1 MNNSYWEK
9 RRARELYEQ
18 FEKVE
23 AQSARMTRVYT
34 QASMQVEEDARRILR
49 RFALR
54 HSLSEAE
61 AKRVL
66 AKMKSA
72 EDIRALKF
80 ALAINPDNAE
90 IARELE
96 APAYAAR
103 LARLVEVQKN
113 VDYVTERLRRVQEEM
128 TRETLA
134 EMAEDSYYH
143 SIYDMQL
150 QANAAFPF
158 EALDKSFVKEL
169 LQTRW
174 SGENFSARIWQNNE
188 ALAERVKDEL
198 LISMLTGRSATKAS
212 QKIADAFDV
221 EAWKARRLLRTES
234 AYVDGQV
241 RLAQYKKFGV
251 EVYIYTAILDL
262 RTSQI
267 CREHD
272 KKRYLV
278 KNAEVGVNYP
288 PLHPWCRSSTIE
300 DMPDELLKRLKQSA
314 INPETGEQ
322 ITVPLSMTYDEWYKQ
337 YVKPKEEAPAEAPKA
352 EAQTQQTTAQS
363 FAVDALHPETV
374 GGAHRTAE
382 FMTYDDADNGEVN
395 PNIYK
400 GGAYTINCQSC
411 VVAFE
416 ARQRGYDVEALPK
429 TSAEAS
435 LLSLDTRRAWLDADT
450 GALPKFID
458 AHKATTPK
466 SCLQFLHDSVEQ
478 GARYTLG
485 FSWKGRRNSG
495 HIVNLDRTEDGLL
508 RITDNQRATDEIMRY
523 TGDEEVLQ
531 YLSRIKYF
539 VTSYGVKYPNPPQLM
554 RVDDKLFNEEICNGI
569 MKAKD

>member
-1 MNNSYWEK
+1 MKSNYWEQ

-18 FEKVE
+18 FEAVE
-23 AQSARMTRVYT
+23 AQSKRLTRVYME
-34 QASMQVEEDARRILR
+34 ASRQVEADARRILR
-49 RFALR
+49 RFALK
-54 HSLSEAE
+54 HSLSERE
-61 AKRVL
+61 AIRVL
-66 AKMKSA
+66 NKMKSA
-72 EDIRALKF
+72 DDIRALKR

-90 IARELE
+90 LKRELE
-96 APAYAAR
+96 ASAYAAR

-113 VDYVTERLRRVQEEM
+113 VDNVTD
-128 TRETLA
+128 TLA
-134 EMAEDSYYH
+134 RISVKMTSDALENVANESYYH
-143 SIYDMQL
+143 SVFDMQQ

-158 EALDKSFVKEL
+158 DALDKSFVKDL

-174 SGENFSARIWQNNE
+174 SGQNFSKRIWNNSD

-198 LISMLTGRSATKAS
+198 LVSMLTGRSATKAT
-212 QKIADAFDV
+212 QKIADAFSVD
-221 EAWKARRLLRTES
+221 AWKARRLLRTES
-234 AYVDGQV
+234 AYIDGQV
-241 RLAQYKKFGV
+241 RLEQYKKMGV

-300 DMPDELLKRLKQSA
+300 DMPDELLARLQQSA
-314 INPETGEQ
+314 IDPTTGEQ
-322 ITVPLSMTYDEWYKQ
+322 ITVPLSMTYDEWYRQ
-337 YVKPKEEAPAEAPKA
+337 YVKPKEAELKQTAQAPA
-352 EAQTQQTTAQS
+352 EAQTQQTQS

-395 PNIYK
+395 PNIHQ
-400 GGAYTINCQSC
+400 GGGFKTNCQSC
-411 VVAFE
+411 VVVFE

-429 TSAEAS
+429 TSNEARV
-435 LLSLDTRRAWLDADT
+435 LALNTRLAWRDADT
-450 GALPKFID
+450 GEIPKFID
-458 AHKATTPK
+458 ARKAKTPK
-466 SCLQFLHDSVEQ
+466 SCLSFLHETIEQ
-478 GARYTLG
+478 GARYTFG

-508 RITDNQRATDEIMRY
+508 RITDNQRGTDEIMRY
-523 TGDEEVLQ
+523 IGDKEVLQ
-531 YLSRIKYF
+531 YLGRLKYTRTIF
-539 VTSYGVKYPNPPQLM
+539 GEKTSNPPELL
-554 RVDDKLFNEEICNGI
+554 RVDDKMFNETICSGI